1 MLDITQV
8 IIRRET
14 PADHRE
20 VETLVRDAFY
30 NLYVP
35 GCDEH
40 YIAHVLRDHPDFL
53 PELNLVAEL
62 DGQIIGSVMYT
73 KARLTDETGA
83 EKAIL
88 SFGPLSVRPSFQRQG
103 VGKKLLETSFEK
115 AVSLGYDTIVIFGH
129 PCNYVARGFV
139 SCKRRNVCLEGDIF
153 PTAMLVKEL
162 IPGALDGRKWF
173 YHESPAYEITAEA
186 AQAFDAQFEP
196 RAKEYRLS
204 QEEFYIY
211 SHSSIVR

>member
-1 MLDITQV
+1 MLDIAQV
-8 IIRRET
+8 TIRRET

-53 PELNLVAEL
+53 PELNLVAAL
-62 DGQIIGSVMYT
+62 DDQIIGSVMYT

-88 SFGPLSVRPSFQRQG
+88 SFGPLSVRPGFQRQG

-115 AVSLGYDTIVIFGH
+115 AVSMGYDTIVIFGH
-129 PCNYVARGFV
+129 PCNYIARGFV
-139 SCKRRNVCLEGDIF
+139 SCKRRNICLEGDIF

-162 IPGALDGRKWF
+162 VPGALDGRKWL
-173 YHESPAYEITAEA
+173 YHESPAYEISPEA

-196 RAKEYRLS
+196 REKEYRLS